1 MILDALISALIV
13 NIIVF
18 SFCALVA
25 FFISFFSYKTYGLTE
40 EKKYA
45 YFSLG
50 FLFLSI
56 GLILHAVGNLSLY
69 LGIEKCMQFNCNPP
83 QQFLF
88 LAHLAHIILTF
99 FAYNIIILIYFKV
112 KEKTLITLAFMEA
125 FLLALLT
132 FDSYLYNVVGL
143 MFMLFI
149 VYGAYRVY
157 AKDKHKNA
165 LLALIAFILIALSHV
180 LFIFNYSITAY
191 LSLFVGFMSFLLIF
205 IRHKNR

>member
-1 MILDALISALIV
+1 MILNALISALII

-18 SFCALVA
+18 SFCSLVA
-25 FFISFFSYKTYGLTE
+25 FFISFFSYKTYKLTG

-56 GLILHAVGNLSLY
+56 GLILHAVGNLSFY
-69 LGIEKCMQFNCNPP
+69 LGIEKCMEIRCNPP

-88 LAHLAHIILTF
+88 LAHILHLILTF

-112 KEKTLITLAFMEA
+112 KEKTLIVLAFIEA

-132 FDSYLYNVVGL
+132 FNSYFFNVVGF
-143 MFMLFI
+143 MFMAFI
-149 VYGAYRVY
+149 VYGAYRNYV
-157 AKDKHKNA
+157 KDKNKNA

-180 LFIFNYSITAY
+180 LFIFNSMMTAY
-191 LSLFVGFMSFLLIF
+191 LCLFAGFLSFLLIF
-205 IRHKNR
+205 LKKKKV